1 MKKTCMDQLI
11 LFIFQ
16 LKMQTKLSTV
26 TLPTICTLPTELT
39 FLDLKVKS
47 VKIEKLATRHCY
59 FCDKYFSI
67 FAKFKTHTNC
77 CSEIG
82 GFI

>member
-1 MKKTCMDQLI
+1 MKKTCTHQLI
-11 LFIFQ
+11 LFILQ
-16 LKMQTKLSTV
+16 LKMQIKLSTV
-26 TLPTICTLPTELT
+26 TLPTICALPAELT

-47 VKIEKLATRHCY
+47 VKIEKSATRQCY
-59 FCDKYFSI
+59 FCGKYFSI

-77 CSEIG
+77 CTEIG